1 MHKSIITFGLLA
13 SSLVMLSAMPLF
25 NQNNGISNIALAQGY
40 DADYYDDNYSKY
52 PTKDKKIACQTGQF
66 EGFFVDSVEF
76 CKLKIPIS
84 PQGPPGPVGPQGP
97 AGIGVPGPPGPTGAT
112 GATGAT
118 GHAGSPGQQGPSGI
132 TFLNS
137 TNVYLNQTTT
147 EPVGVDEL
155 ASTNALCDP
164 GDFVVSGGYITSTN
178 GIGNRDVLA
187 DRPTTGIPPS
197 TNSSASAGAGWE
209 TSIEWRNASPGTS
222 LILTVSAFC
231 FYNPPLRP

>member
-1 MHKSIITFGLLA
+1 
-13 SSLVMLSAMPLF
+13 
-25 NQNNGISNIALAQGY
+25 
-40 DADYYDDNYSKY
+40 
-52 PTKDKKIACQTGQF
+52 
-66 EGFFVDSVEF
+66 
-76 CKLKIPIS
+76 
-84 PQGPPGPVGPQGP
+84 
-97 AGIGVPGPPGPTGAT
+97 
-112 GATGAT
+112 
-118 GHAGSPGQQGPSGI
+118 
-132 TFLNS
+132 LNS
-137 TNVYLNQTTT
+137 TNIYLNQTTS

-197 TNSSASAGAGWE
+197 TNSSGYAGAGWE

-231 FYNPPLRP
+231 FDNPPLRP